1 MSTRFPSIHT
11 RRECPSPLDFPRP
24 RFSFSLSLSFF
35 PFFSFSTGKRVE
47 SIHVNNR
54 RVVRKYRVPS
64 QIITVL
70 KGSARSTRDRVPTT
84 SPSLNDQANHVALC
98 RVINRF
104 GRWCV
109 HGFSHKMADYPR
121 VDYFLFTIPIPSTN
135 YHESSIFFTLFLFF
149 FPFFF
154 FNETR
159 YIYTRYRIDFNHA
172 WGVIK

>member
-1 MSTRFPSIHT
+1 MSIASRFST
-11 RRECPSPLDFPRP
+11 ATFFFL
-24 RFSFSLSLSFF
+24 SFSLLFSL
-35 PFFSFSTGKRVE
+35 FSFSTGKRVE

-109 HGFSHKMADYPR
+109 HGFSHKMADYPL

-154 FNETR
+154 NETR
-159 YIYTRYRIDFNHA
+159 YIYIY
-172 WGVIK
+172 VIVSILITHGE